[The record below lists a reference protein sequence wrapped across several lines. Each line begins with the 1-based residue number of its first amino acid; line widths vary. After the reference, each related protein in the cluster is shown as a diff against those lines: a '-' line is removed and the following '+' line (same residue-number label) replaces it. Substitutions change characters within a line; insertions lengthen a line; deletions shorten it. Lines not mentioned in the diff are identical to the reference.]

1 MLYGAG
7 YINGAFDMV
16 NRYLAGD
23 WRQYYFEIDDSSI
36 NSASL
41 ELSWED
47 ENTNLSVFFVDP
59 QGRIVQT
66 NVPSGV
72 FGHFRGW
79 PTGDWLGTTPFS
91 EGGGFYPIKNKD
103 ATSTVMFAPINQT
116 GTYTLLMHSTLFGG
130 KSLAEP
136 ITVAAKFSTILPDEF
151 SPEILLDI
159 PEFIQGTYDFKL
171 KIIEENLDVIQYYF
185 DGKEL
190 DVINNTELFVPNEL
204 LTDGIH
210 QLKIFANDTV
220 GHTTTKE
227 FSFQVDKLP
236 PTLVIKSPKNGSS
249 ISNTIGI
256 ELEIME
262 RNLDDSGGIV
272 IYLPNGETI
281 FDETA
286 IKFDTKT
293 VEDGIYDIKISVN
306 DKAGNN
312 VNQTISVNI
321 DNSRVKEIETIVDDT
336 NYFVII
342 GIILAILIGIISV
355 LIAVK
360 KIRTRKNQ
368 NKVYMQFFD
377 NDS

>member
-1 MLYGAG
+1 L
-7 YINGAFDMV
+7 INCRVCGKILTWIV
-16 NRYLAGD
+16 
-23 WRQYYFEIDDSSI
+23 
-36 NSASL
+36 
-41 ELSWED
+41 
-47 ENTNLSVFFVDP
+47 LSVGFS
-59 QGRIVQT
+59 IV
-66 NVPSGV
+66 
-72 FGHFRGW
+72 
-79 PTGDWLGTTPFS
+79 
-91 EGGGFYPIKNKD
+91 
-103 ATSTVMFAPINQT
+103 
-116 GTYTLLMHSTLFGG
+116 
-130 KSLAEP
+130 
-136 ITVAAKFSTILPDEF
+136 
-151 SPEILLDI
+151 
-159 PEFIQGTYDFKL
+159 

-210 QLKIFANDTV
+210 QLKIFVNDTV

-262 RNLDDSGGIV
+262 RNLDDFGGIV
-272 IYLPNGETI
+272 IDLPNGETI

-321 DNSRVKEIETIVDDT
+321 DNSRVKEIETIVDDK

-342 GIILAILIGIISV
+342 GIILGILIGTISV